1 MNAEAQEV
9 IYNLI
14 NGNLTDAKEG
24 AKNLDSKTIMRNAE
38 DMGYPLK
45 KALLMASYLKG
56 VISFQEYC
64 DNHK

>member
-14 NGNLTDAKEG
+14 NGNLTDAKES

-38 DMGYPLK
+38 DMGYSLK